1 MSQHH
6 NSTRADRIAKKKFKD
21 ECKAAD
27 LPCWL
32 SGCSIDYDA
41 AWNDF
46 DNPRRFQR
54 DHFFPASTHPD
65 LYYDPSNWRPACAEC
80 NEARGN
86 SMAIGGLGIPSR
98 QWVPTE

>member
-6 NSTRADRIAKKKFKD
+6 NSTRADRIAKKFKY
-21 ECKAAD
+21 ECAASD

-32 SGCSIDYDA
+32 SGCTIDYDA

-46 DNPRRFQR
+46 DNPRRFHR

-65 LYYDPSNWRPACAEC
+65 LYYDPSNWWPACAEC

-86 SMAIGGLGIPSR
+86 SMAVGGLGIPSR